1 MATNEHSQPGHR
13 RSVANGVSAGAGGDD
28 STQIIAVGLSFQAW
42 GAALA
47 EFGRI
52 SRQLTRA
59 QRAAAVAD
67 LLRIA
72 EGFDSD
78 FGTLMVGLRA
88 EVRRNT

>member
-13 RSVANGVSAGAGGDD
+13 KGANGVAAGGGEDD
-28 STQIIAVGLSFQAW
+28 AATLIRVGLAVQAW

-47 EFGRI
+47 ETGRV

-59 QRAAAVAD
+59 QRAAAFAD

-72 EGFDSD
+72 DGFDSD

-88 EVRRNT
+88 EVRRNS

>member
-1 MATNEHSQPGHR
+1 MATNEHRQPGHR
-13 RSVANGVSAGAGGDD
+13 KGENGVAAGAGGDD
-28 STQIIAVGLSFQAW
+28 STEIIAVGLSIQAW

-47 EFGRI
+47 DFGRI

-59 QRAAAVAD
+59 QRASAVAD
-67 LLRIA
+67 LIRIA
-72 EGFDSD
+72 DGFDSD